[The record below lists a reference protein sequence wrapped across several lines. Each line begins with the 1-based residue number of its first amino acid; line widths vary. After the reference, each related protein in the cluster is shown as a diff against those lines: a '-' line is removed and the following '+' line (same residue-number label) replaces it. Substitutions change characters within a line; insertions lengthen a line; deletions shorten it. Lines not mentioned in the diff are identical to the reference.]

1 MASAYLSVRY
11 RLESERYTPH
21 YPTCLRIEIQKL
33 KEEIYV
39 NGPTVARSI
48 TLTNRALE
56 IKGINTGQGEMTE
69 ERAIFIKDVRDLLR
83 KKNTTRLLPNI
94 RTTDPVIRELED
106 TRDQLYQ
113 RRGNLA
119 LVIDR
124 CNKAVEQFKRVTPL
138 NSSSA

>member
-11 RLESERYTPH
+11 RLKSELGTPH
-21 YPTCLRIEIQKL
+21 YPTCLRIEIRKL
-33 KEEIYV
+33 KEEIRV